1 MTDYNMDATFAIGY
15 VKEGLVSISARSKS
29 DINVGSIMSELG
41 GGGNGISAACK
52 IETDDILAVEEQ
64 LKEIVSRNIQ
74 TPPTDGIT
82 GIAIASTIID
92 ESIHDKPYVKM
103 KA

>member
-1 MTDYNMDATFAIGY
+1 MDATFAIGY

-29 DINVGSIMSELG
+29 DINVGNIMSELG

-82 GIAIASTIID
+82 GIAIAPTIID